1 MTRAC
6 SHSPSIVDDGIQAKV
21 ASLPIVALAASLVA
35 MLLGNSGVQRQWR
48 HGNSFYTSVLY
59 IPYPANVKLLS
70 LTLVTEIITTLV
82 RMSYTLVILTR
93 HV

>member
-1 MTRAC
+1 M
-6 SHSPSIVDDGIQAKV
+6 DDGIQAKV